1 MALEMAVHVL
11 ETETGSGNAPPPPPV
26 TIFGGKNL
34 PLVLISDIDNTIA
47 FLPLDEGGEPTRDPI
62 DFSKSENDVPN
73 QKTIGLIE
81 AWYSLSENP
90 TIYFVTGRAVG
101 WRDVTVRWLIK
112 YFPPTRY
119 RWVLRMRPAN
129 EFSSSAASVKESHLV
144 NEIEKKFSVSQVWE
158 DDPECILM
166 YRSHDLIVLDAKETW
181 PKQ

>member
-1 MALEMAVHVL
+1 MPLEILEHVP
-11 ETETGSGNAPPPPPV
+11 EIETGHGNVPPPPPV
-26 TIFGGKNL
+26 TIFGEKNR
-34 PLVLISDIDNTIA
+34 PPVLISDIDNTIA
-47 FLPLDEGGEPTRDPI
+47 FLSPQQEGNPARDTN
-62 DFSKSENDVPN
+62 DFSKSESDLPN

-81 AWYSLSENP
+81 AWYSLTENP
-90 TIYFVTGRAVG
+90 TIYFVTNRAVG

-119 RWVLRMRPAN
+119 KWVLRMRPAN
-129 EFSSSAASVKESHLV
+129 DFFSSAASVKEAHLV

-166 YRSHDLIVLDAKETW
+166 YRSHDLVVLDAKETW